1 MSQPKLASRLSRINE
16 PQTIKM
22 AKLSRELRAQGID
35 VIDLS
40 LGEPDF
46 ATPAHIQAAA
56 NKAMQDGFTKYPP
69 VAGFLELREAIVR
82 KFARENNLTY
92 TVNEV
97 MACTGAKQCIANV
110 MMCMLD
116 EGDEVIIPSPYWV
129 TYGDLVK
136 VAGGNVVEVKATLE
150 ADFKISPQQLSEA
163 ISSKTKAFIFSSPCN
178 PTGSL
183 YNMAELEALAVVF
196 RKHPHILVIS
206 DEIYEHINFEQ
217 THCSIAQIAD
227 MQDRTIII
235 NGLSK
240 AYAMTGWRLGYMAGP
255 AALITACEKMQSQF
269 TSGANSITQRAA
281 ITALD
286 GGLDAALEM
295 VKAFKERRDYL
306 VAALNEIPGI
316 KTNNPPGAFYVFPD
330 VSSYFGK
337 KPMGENYV
345 QLQDNEPINNSLDLC
360 LYLLHQGR
368 VSCVS
373 GEAFGDDNHIRISYA
388 TNIEKLKIA
397 VGRIREALALL
408 K

>member
-1 MSQPKLASRLSRINE
+1 MSDLKLATRLSRINE

-46 ATPAHIQAAA
+46 ATPQHIQDAAT
-56 NKAMQDGFTKYPP
+56 KAMQEGFTKYPP

-82 KFARENNLTY
+82 KFARENQLTY
-92 TVNEV
+92 QVNEV
-97 MACTGAKQCIANV
+97 MACTGAKQCIANA
-110 MMCMLD
+110 MMCLLD
-116 EGDEVIIPSPYWV
+116 DGDEVIIPSPYWV

-136 VAGGNVVEVKATLE
+136 VAGGNVVEVKSTLE
-150 ADFKISPQQLSEA
+150 SDFKITPTQLREA
-163 ISSKTKAFIFSSPCN
+163 INSKTKVFIFSSPCN
-178 PTGSL
+178 PSGSL
-183 YNMAELEALAVVF
+183 YSRAELEQLAVVF
-196 RKHPHILVIS
+196 REFPQITIIS
-206 DEIYEHINFEQ
+206 DEIYEHINFEG
-217 THCSIAQIAD
+217 THCSIAQLPD
-227 MQDRTIII
+227 MQDRTIVI

-240 AYAMTGWRLGYMAGP
+240 AYAMTGWRLGYMAAP
-255 AALITACEKMQSQF
+255 AAIITACEKMQSQF

-295 VKAFKERRDYL
+295 VKAFKERRDFL
-306 VAALNEIPGI
+306 VSALNEIPGL

-337 KPMGENYV
+337 KPIGENYK

-397 VGRIREALALL
+397 VVRIKEALALL
-408 K
+408 Q